1 MMTMNFFSDRSSD
14 NNSNNNNHNANR
26 KGGIHNESNDNA
38 SHENNASRGKSE
50 SENKNKNGSENTNA
64 NAKEDSYEKV
74 KYKDKGSSIPWI
86 IAISIASGLG
96 YYYYVTKY
104 SKEGSSNDDNN
115 KSLVEKSKD
124 AAGAV
129 TGLIKSFQ
137 EPAFDK
143 LLPDQVIDPQHPRP
157 YTLVIDLDK
166 FLVCHLWDPDQ
177 GRWRIAKRPGAE
189 LFLFYAAQL
198 YEVVV
203 FSSLQ
208 QFDGDAIVKKLDP
221 FGCISYA
228 LYRFATKHEKGKYYK
243 VIFFIFTALIASI
256 IHYLSFYFRIL
267 TS

>member
-1 MMTMNFFSDRSSD
+1 MPFSSSRNQVNNDENINDTNNETD
-14 NNSNNNNHNANR
+14 N
-26 KGGIHNESNDNA
+26 I
-38 SHENNASRGKSE
+38 
-50 SENKNKNGSENTNA
+50 KNKKDTKDVNQKNSSTPFE
-64 NAKEDSYEKV
+64 EK
-74 KYKDKGSSIPWI
+74 KFEDKGSSIPWI

-96 YYYYVTKY
+96 YYYYINKY
-104 SKEGSSNDDNN
+104 GDLNDVN
-115 KSLVEKSKD
+115 KSDGNTPSLVEKSKN

-129 TGLIKSFQ
+129 SGLIKSFQ

-157 YTLVIDLDK
+157 YTLIIDLDK

-208 QFDGDAIVKKLDP
+208 QFDGDSIVKKLDP

-243 VIFFIFTALIASI
+243 VCTFRDSNLNFIF
-256 IHYLSFYFRIL
+256 HIL
-267 TS
+267 